1 MSKPN
6 SSRQRRRRQKS
17 PPGDAAGVLWTWRV
31 AWLLALVTFPLLW
44 VGGLV
49 TTTKSGMAVP
59 DWPNTYGYNMF
70 LYPWRSWL
78 FGPWD
83 LFIEHGHRL
92 LASFTGLLTI
102 ALMVLLLR
110 LESRAWMRTVGVVAL
125 VGVVAQGVLGGL
137 RVVLGDQ
144 MFAMVHGSTG
154 PLFFALTVAIVIW
167 LTRTWRDASRD
178 GAAGALARLTPLAAT
193 TVLLVYVQIVVGAM
207 LRHMPVGA
215 SPQGFSGVVQAH
227 LLLATIVLLLTLGVA
242 YAATRGGMPIVVRRC
257 GWFAGTVALLQVA
270 LGVGTWL
277 AKYGT
282 PVWAQPY
289 LPVRATAIVADGWT
303 QSHVIT
309 AHQAV
314 GSLLLV
320 SMLATTMFAW
330 RFAPAMAPTDAN
342 LAATKGATPA

>member
-1 MSKPN
+1 MPKPKPA
-6 SSRQRRRRQKS
+6 RQRRRTKS
-17 PPGDAAGVLWTWRV
+17 PPREPAGLVWTRRV

-102 ALMVLLLR
+102 ALMVLLLKF
-110 LESRAWMRTVGVVAL
+110 ESRAWMRTVGVVAL
-125 VGVVAQGVLGGL
+125 VGVLAQGLLGGL
-137 RVVLGDQ
+137 RVVLGDR

-154 PLFFALTVAIVIW
+154 PLFFALTVAMLVW
-167 LTRTWRDASRD
+167 LTRTWRDADR
-178 GAAGALARLTPLAAT
+178 AGAPSSLGRLAPLAGTA
-193 TVLLVYVQIVVGAM
+193 VLLVYVQIVVGAM

-215 SPQGFSGVVQAH
+215 SPQGFAGVVQAH
-227 LLLATIVLLLTLGVA
+227 LLLATLVLVFTVA
-242 YAATRGGMPIVVRRC
+242 VALNASRAGMPRIVRRW
-257 GWFAGTVALLQVA
+257 GWFAGAVVLLQLS
-270 LGVGTWL
+270 LGMGTWL

-282 PVWAQPY
+282 PVWAQPF
-289 LPVRATAIVADGWT
+289 LPVRTLAIVADGWT

-320 SMLATTMFAW
+320 SMLVTTMFAW
-330 RFAPAMAPTDAN
+330 RFAPV
-342 LAATKGATPA
+342 LATSETNFVEAKGAAPA